1 MQGGGILPPEGKQ
14 GLAPANGGLLHP
26 PPSPTAWPGAPPSR
40 TPLAWVPHGAGDVGA
55 PSPSSEPP
63 GRFLWTMPAPG
74 LCHQG
79 APLTG
84 FGGRCHPEWDPGGT
98 GVPAIQPG
106 HKQRRC
112 KGWGQQAG
120 CAGGHHTRAKPG
132 HLPDRDRLVQPA
144 KGKIERVG
152 RGENQRGQR
161 RGARG
166 KRWSWRRGVRAPV
179 GPNGAVKA
187 LAGPPRTVLSWL
199 VHLAGPGACPNPAAS
214 PVPPWDGCPPA
225 GTRWWD
231 PPRLHPQGTIPA
243 WLLTCTRSSPQGPG
257 AAPSRARCTAET
269 AAGWT
274 CCCRCSLGMAWR
286 KRWH

>member
-1 MQGGGILPPEGKQ
+1 
-14 GLAPANGGLLHP
+14 
-26 PPSPTAWPGAPPSR
+26 
-40 TPLAWVPHGAGDVGA
+40 
-55 PSPSSEPP
+55 
-63 GRFLWTMPAPG
+63 MPAPG
-74 LCHQG
+74 LCHQGG

-84 FGGRCHPEWDPGGT
+84 FGGRCHPEWDPGGM

-120 CAGGHHTRAKPG
+120 CAGRHHTRAKPG

-199 VHLAGPGACPNPAAS
+199 VHPAQT
-214 PVPPWDGCPPA
+214 P
-225 GTRWWD
+225 
-231 PPRLHPQGTIPA
+231 LHPQCPLGTGAPQQGHGGGTLLASIPRAPSPPGCLLVHAPLPRARGLLLLRRGARQRQPQAGRAVVGALWAWPGERGGTDGDLGVDSPSRIPA
-243 WLLTCTRSSPQGPG
+243 SSQPILTLLGCSAQGCPQQG
-257 AAPSRARCTAET
+257 APLGCW
-269 AAGWT
+269 G
-274 CCCRCSLGMAWR
+274 SLA
-286 KRWH
+286 